1 MKQIFSFFAFFLVL
15 STGYTQ
21 IKTVPSILKGP
32 KRTIVN
38 RTTGQSGYS
47 NVSIKVQ
54 LTLTEGKGETLKFTS
69 NTAIEKAE
77 LSFAGIP
84 GSKQITTYNADTKD
98 GQFYLQSDAYKAGL
112 AKGYLIHFFVKGFD
126 KPVWVCVLTERK

>member
-1 MKQIFSFFAFFLVL
+1 MKKLLSFLTFLFVL
-15 STGYTQ
+15 VIAHAQ
-21 IKTVPSILKGP
+21 IKTVPPILKGP

-112 AKGYLIHFFVKGFD
+112 AKGY
-126 KPVWVCVLTERK
+126 

>member
-1 MKQIFSFFAFFLVL
+1 MKKLLSFLTLLFVL
-15 STGYTQ
+15 TIAHAQ
-21 IKTVPSILKGP
+21 VKTVSAIVKGP

-38 RTTGQSGYS
+38 RTTGQRGYS
-47 NVSIKVQ
+47 NVNIKVA

-84 GSKQITTYNADTKD
+84 NSKQITTYNADTKD
-98 GQFYLQSDAYKAGL
+98 GQFYLQSDAYKGGL
-112 AKGYLIHFFVKGFD
+112 AKGYLVHFFVKDFD